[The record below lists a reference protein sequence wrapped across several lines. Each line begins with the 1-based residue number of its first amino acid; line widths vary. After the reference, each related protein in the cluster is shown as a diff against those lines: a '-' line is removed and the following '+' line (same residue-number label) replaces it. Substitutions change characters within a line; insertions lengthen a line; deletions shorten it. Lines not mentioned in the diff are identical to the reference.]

1 MPVQTWE
8 AVLNSGAPYQTTDG
22 AAYTASTT
30 ITDVSPAPQIT
41 LPANYYYVG
50 QVFRATAFGLIS
62 GVSGINLTM
71 GFYYGGVAGT
81 ALLTSGAIT
90 TTTAATA
97 WPWHMEAWVEVKTLG
112 SSGTVWS
119 KGWLDLP
126 TSLTAIART
135 SMPATQTQPITVDTT
150 TAKAITA
157 GATWGT
163 NSASNTLTLEGYPV
177 SALN

>member
-1 MPVQTWE
+1 M
-8 AVLNSGAPYQTTDG
+8 
-22 AAYTASTT
+22 
-30 ITDVSPAPQIT
+30 
-41 LPANYYYVG
+41 
-50 QVFRATAFGLIS
+50 
-62 GVSGINLTM
+62 
-71 GFYYGGVAGT
+71 AGT

-97 WPWHMEAWVEVKTLG
+97 WPWHIEAWVEVKTLG

-150 TAKAITA
+150 TAKAITC
-157 GATWGT
+157 GATWG
-163 NSASNTLTLEGYPV
+163 SASSSNTITCEGFHV
-177 SALN
+177 IALN

>member
-1 MPVQTWE
+1 MPAQFWVSNVTSPGQ
-8 AVLNSGAPYQTTDG
+8 GAG
-22 AAYTASTT
+22 SAYASSTSA
-30 ITDVSPAPQIT
+30 TDVSPGNPQYLT
-41 LPANYYYVG
+41 VPPLYVG
-50 QVFRATAFGLIS
+50 QKFHLVAY
-62 GVSGINLTM
+62 GIASNTSTPTLNM

-90 TTTAATA
+90 TTTAMTA
-97 WPWHMEAWVEVKTLG
+97 WPWHMEAWVEVKSLG

-163 NSASNTLTLEGYPV
+163 NSASNTLTCEGFHV
-177 SALN
+177 HLLN

>member
-1 MPVQTWE
+1 MPAQFWVSEVTSPGQ
-8 AVLNSGAPYQTTDG
+8 GAG
-22 AAYTASTT
+22 AAYASSASV
-30 ITDVSPAPQIT
+30 TDVSPGNPQYLT
-41 LPANYYYVG
+41 VPPLYVG
-50 QVFRATAFGLIS
+50 QKFHLVAY
-62 GVSGINLTM
+62 GIFSNTGTPTLNL

-90 TTTAATA
+90 TTTGATS

-112 SSGTVWS
+112 TTGTVWS

-135 SMPATQTQPITVDTT
+135 SMPATQTQPVTVDTT

-163 NSASNTLTLEGYPV
+163 SSASNTLTLQGYHV
-177 SALN
+177 LALN